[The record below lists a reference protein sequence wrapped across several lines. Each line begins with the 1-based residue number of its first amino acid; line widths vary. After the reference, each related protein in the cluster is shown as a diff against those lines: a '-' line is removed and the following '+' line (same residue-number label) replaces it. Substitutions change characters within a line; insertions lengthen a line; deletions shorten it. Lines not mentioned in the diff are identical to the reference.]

1 METIGDQCDYV
12 LSMLVAGSIGAE
24 SFRCWRNAALAVMCL
39 PNLFAAGFYV
49 EGWIV
54 LPRQSR
60 IAIVEHGWTT
70 IPDLL
75 IIDPTMVLM
84 EKPSQPVSYFPGYVL
99 SREQLSEL
107 LSGSI
112 VPLVRHTAYG
122 DDGMKHS
129 GYRAAYEQA
138 WETARALAQEMQL
151 QETAIQ
157 VSARDSRRGL
167 TIIME

>member
-60 IAIVEHGWTT
+60 IAIVEHGCTT
-70 IPDLL
+70 I
-75 IIDPTMVLM
+75 
-84 EKPSQPVSYFPGYVL
+84 PSQPVSYFPGYVL